1 MPLMGLLLDNT
12 AEDRISDLKDVSIK
26 LKNKENKG

>member
-1 MPLMGLLLDNT
+1 MGLLLDNT